1 MGEKRGNTGKLK
13 YDFNTAWVCEIQYQ
27 EGGRWYRTIERDFRS
42 FNGPR
47 RITRPNPAVLGNP
60 FVGTETF
67 DYEGPYYYWNTN
79 TEYNPDEHPKCKII
93 QQVGKERQQASPTS
107 VAGL

>member
-1 MGEKRGNTGKLK
+1 MGEKRGNTGKLE

-27 EGGRWYRTIERDFRS
+27 EDGRWYRALEKDFRS

-47 RITRPNPAVLGNP
+47 RITRPKTVELGNP
-60 FVGTETF
+60 YVESETF
-67 DYEGPYYYWNTN
+67 DYEGPYYFWATN
-79 TEYNPDEHPKCKII
+79 TKYNPDEYPKRKII
-93 QQVGKERQQASPTS
+93 GKENLNSQRTS

>member
-13 YDFNTAWVCEIQYQ
+13 YDFNTAWVCEVQMD
-27 EGGRWYRTIERDFRS
+27 EKWYRVLEKDFRS

-47 RITRPNPAVLGNP
+47 RITRPLG
-60 FVGTETF
+60 VALGKVDMGLETF
-67 DYEGPYYYWNTN
+67 TYEGPYYYHGTN
-79 TEYNPDEHPKCKII
+79 TEYNPDRHEKNKII
-93 QQVGKERQQASPTS
+93 YLPGSERIKAERTS

>member
-1 MGEKRGNTGKLK
+1 MAEKRGFTGKLQ
-13 YDFNTAWVCEIQYQ
+13 YDFNTAWVCEVQMN
-27 EGGRWYRTIERDFRS
+27 GKWYRVIERDFRS

-47 RITRPNPAVLGNP
+47 RITRPLPAELGN
-60 FVGTETF
+60 VHTGTETF

-79 TEYNPDEHPKCKII
+79 KLYNPNEYAIGQIVQLADFQK
-93 QQVGKERQQASPTS
+93 QRAERTS

>member
-13 YDFNTAWVCEIQYQ
+13 YDFNTAWVCEVQF
-27 EGGRWYRTIERDFRS
+27 ENGKWYRVIERDFRS

-47 RITRPNPAVLGNP
+47 RITKPNPAVLGKIH
-60 FVGTETF
+60 VGTQTF

-79 TEYNPDEHPKCKII
+79 TEYNPEEHPKYKT
-93 QQVGKERQQASPTS
+93 VQQADKQKQKAVPTS

>member
-13 YDFNTAWVCEIQYQ
+13 YDFNTAWVCEVEIQ
-27 EGGRWYRTIERDFRS
+27 GKWFRVIERDFRS

-47 RITRPNPAVLGNP
+47 RLTRPNLAVLGNVH
-60 FVGTETF
+60 VGSETF

-79 TEYNPDEHPKCKII
+79 TKFNPGKYDKGII
-93 QQVGKERQQASPTS
+93 VQQSDKQRQKAVPTS

>member
-13 YDFNTAWVCEIQYQ
+13 YDFNTAWAAEVKLDSK
-27 EGGRWYRTIERDFRS
+27 WYRVTEKDFRS

-47 RITRPNPAVLGNP
+47 RLTRPTGVELGNP
-60 FVGTETF
+60 FIANETF
-67 DYEGPYYYWNTN
+67 DYEGAYYFFDTN
-79 TEYNPDEHPKCKII
+79 IEYNPEEYPIEQIIHHPDKALVAAK
-93 QQVGKERQQASPTS
+93 RTA

>member
-1 MGEKRGNTGKLK
+1 MSEKRGFTGKLK
-13 YDFNTAWVCEIQYQ
+13 YDFNTAWVCEILMNDKWF
-27 EGGRWYRTIERDFRS
+27 RVIERDFRS

-47 RITRPNPAVLGNP
+47 RLTKPNAPVLGNVH
-60 FVGTETF
+60 VGSETF

-79 TEYNPDEHPKCKII
+79 QQYNPKDHIEGKVI
-93 QQVGKERQQASPTS
+93 QLADMQKSKAERTS